1 MPQGLDPQNFYNAI
15 GGKAGGLARDFLFRV
30 TGINMDS
37 SAGGNAQGMAP
48 GDLIY
53 ARAASL
59 PGRIIQD
66 NIANYSGHEFHLGGR
81 ATYSQSAGWPIE
93 FYCDESSR
101 VRSVLEGMSTGT
113 FDSGV
118 GGGKLGGNYGA
129 SNSATIGLMQLGKQF
144 TAVENYILYGAS
156 IREIGDIDYLI
167 ADGVGAIVT
176 FQATFA
182 YQYYKAKAK

>member
-1 MPQGLDPQNFYNAI
+1 MPQGLDPQNFYNALQ
-15 GGKAGGLARDFLFRV
+15 GKAGGLSRDFLFRV
-30 TGINMDS
+30 TGINMES
-37 SAGGNAQGMAP
+37 SGSGDFQGMGA

-113 FDSGV
+113 FHSGV
-118 GGGKLGGNYGA
+118 GGGVLGGKYGV
-129 SNSATIGLMQLGKQF
+129 SNSANITLQQLGKQF
-144 TAVENYILYGAS
+144 TSIANYILHGAQ

-182 YQYYKAKAK
+182 YQYYTVG

>member
-1 MPQGLDPQNFYNAI
+1 MPQGLDPQTFYNAI
-15 GGKAGGLARDFLFRV
+15 GAKAGGLSRDFLFRV
-30 TGINMDS
+30 TSIN
-37 SAGGNAQGMAP
+37 AGSEVIGPQSG
-48 GDLIY
+48 LIY
-53 ARAASL
+53 ARAASV

-81 ATYSQSAGWPIE
+81 ATYSQSNGWPIE
-93 FYCDESSR
+93 FYCDEGNALRKS
-101 VRSVLEGMSTGT
+101 LEKMSNAT

-118 GGGKLGGNYGA
+118 GGGVLGGEYGVGA
-129 SNSATIGLMQLGKQF
+129 GEGQIAAITLQQLGKDF
-144 TAVENYILYGAS
+144 LPAENYILHGAQ

-182 YQYYKAKAK
+182 YQYYDIGK